1 MSRLARSRKRTDLNP
16 TSAGTLPLP
25 HEKDE
30 TPEERHDVRT
40 APQPEVAQASRDL
53 RAGLVDTD
61 NYTRAREIAK
71 PALTRRR

>member
-1 MSRLARSRKRTDLNP
+1 MNP
-16 TSAGTLPLP
+16 TSAGALPLP

-30 TPEERHDVRT
+30 TPEKRHDVRT
-40 APQPEVAQASRDL
+40 TPQPEVQQASRDL

-71 PALTRRR
+71 PALTRGE